1 VLAGDVTNHSN
12 PRMYWQ
18 PMSFDTEALLA
29 AVSAASTY
37 IPCLA
42 AVQCT
47 QHRIWKQ
54 RWRYLSGYSARVRQM
69 ACNPISARQRT
80 RRLRRNHRAA
90 LSPPPA
96 QPRRGVLSDGTPA
109 PQAVPDLKGH

>member
-80 RRLRRNHRAA
+80 RAA
-90 LSPPPA
+90 AA
-96 QPRRGVLSDGTPA
+96 QPSRGPFSATCPTAMRR
-109 PQAVPDLKGH
+109 LK

>member
-1 VLAGDVTNHSN
+1 MLAGDVTNHSN

-42 AVQCT
+42 AVKCT

-80 RRLRRNHRAA
+80 RAA
-90 LSPPPA
+90 AA
-96 QPRRGVLSDGTPA
+96 QPIARPFLRHLPNRDEAS
-109 PQAVPDLKGH
+109 